1 MKQNDRSTET
11 ACSGSFKQAHMPST
25 GRDAE
30 HGLKQIRALL
40 LLAGF
45 TLLITGLAKA
55 EERQGSKKWAACWT
69 SAMQGAY
76 AYIPPIPPT
85 NPYHILRDQSRFEL
99 RFSQRCGW
107 SSRTD
112 FPLNHQTGSI
122 R

>member
-11 ACSGSFKQAHMPST
+11 ACSGSFKQAHIPST

-45 TLLITGLAKA
+45 TLLITGLAMA

-85 NPYHILRDQSRFEL
+85 NPYHIYAINPDL
-99 RFSQRCGW
+99 RFA
-107 SSRTD
+107 
-112 FPLNHQTGSI
+112 FP
-122 R
+122 